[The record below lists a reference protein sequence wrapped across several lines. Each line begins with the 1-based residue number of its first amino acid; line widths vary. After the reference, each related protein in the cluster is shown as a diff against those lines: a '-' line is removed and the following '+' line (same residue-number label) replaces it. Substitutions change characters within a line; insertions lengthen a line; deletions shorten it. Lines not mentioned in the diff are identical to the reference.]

1 MYTLDDLKLD
11 LEMLENSNDNEE
23 HIIINKIR
31 NNINNSSPEL
41 LLDFYSIIPDNL
53 IKFFKDMFPF
63 C

>member
-11 LEMLENSNDNEE
+11 LKMLESSDDDKKY
-23 HIIINKIR
+23 IIINKIR
-31 NNINNSSPEL
+31 NNINSSNPEL
-41 LLDFYSIIPDNL
+41 LLDFYNIIPDNL

>member
-11 LEMLENSNDNEE
+11 LKMLENLDNDKKY
-23 HIIINKIR
+23 IIINKIR
-31 NNINNSSPEL
+31 NNINNSNPEL

>member
-1 MYTLDDLKLD
+1 MYVLDDLKLD
-11 LEMLENSNDNEE
+11 LKMLENSDSDKKY
-23 HIIINKIR
+23 IIINKIR
-31 NNINNSSPEL
+31 DNINNSNPEL